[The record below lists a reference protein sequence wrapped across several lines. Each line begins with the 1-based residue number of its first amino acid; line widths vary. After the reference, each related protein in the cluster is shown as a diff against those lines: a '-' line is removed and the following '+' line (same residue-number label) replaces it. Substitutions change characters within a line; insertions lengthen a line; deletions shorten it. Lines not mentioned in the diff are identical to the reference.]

1 MHHLYMHFARI
12 NNKRAQKVGSK
23 DHTKNLAP
31 EVPSI
36 SSINID
42 SPFSTDFLSLFYLI
56 QAELVLIPCVA
67 LKVALMC
74 S

>member
-31 EVPSI
+31 EVPC
-36 SSINID
+36 INID
-42 SPFSTDFLSLFYLI
+42 SPFFTDFLSLFYLI